1 MPKGRCLKECNQM
14 SLAKKTTYLSSCIYG
29 EESVSG
35 IAIKTS
41 IWKIRE
47 DVITFVP

>member
-1 MPKGRCLKECNQM
+1 MPKGRCLKEGNQM
-14 SLAKKTTYLSSCIYG
+14 SFVKNNVFVLCIFG
-29 EESVSG
+29 AESVSD